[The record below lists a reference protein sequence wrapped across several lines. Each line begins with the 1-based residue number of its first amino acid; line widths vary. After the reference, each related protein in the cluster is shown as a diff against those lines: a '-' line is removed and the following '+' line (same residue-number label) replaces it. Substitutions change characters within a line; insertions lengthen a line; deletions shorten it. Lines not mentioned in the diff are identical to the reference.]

1 MLGNVSMNKV
11 APIMKQ
17 SPANKRES
25 LIAIGHGS
33 KVVNIEVEPDESP
46 Y

>member
-1 MLGNVSMNKV
+1 MPANFSMNKV

-25 LIAIGHGS
+25 LVAVGHGP
-33 KVVNIEVEPDESP
+33 KVVNIEVEPDESL
-46 Y
+46 